1 MKKRWWFWFLA
12 WTIPFLA
19 ITFYA
24 SAGLSLALVG
34 FFALYGLLSWRRTGY
49 TRDFK
54 TYKEAIKDPQPLA
67 ELGLAGLLVLLFLM
81 VAFDTP
87 NQALLV
93 LAALVPLLAGMAFP
107 DPVNAF
113 APKARKR

>member
-19 ITFYA
+19 IMFYA
-24 SAGLSLALVG
+24 TPGLAFAIVG
-34 FFALYGLLSWRRTGY
+34 FFALYGLLAWRRTAY

-54 TYKEAIKDPQPLA
+54 TYKTALKDPQPLA

-81 VAFDTP
+81 VAYDTP
-87 NQALLV
+87 NEAFLV
-93 LAALVPLLAGMAFP
+93 LAALIPLLLSMAFP
-107 DPVNAF
+107 PAS
-113 APKARKR
+113 APKAAAKR